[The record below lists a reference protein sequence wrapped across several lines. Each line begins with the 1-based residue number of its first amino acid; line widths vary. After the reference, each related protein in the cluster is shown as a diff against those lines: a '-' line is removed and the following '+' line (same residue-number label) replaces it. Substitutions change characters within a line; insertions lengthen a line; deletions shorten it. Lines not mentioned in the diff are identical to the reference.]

1 MALEYLNDHSEAKLF
16 SLNAVLYC
24 VPMICNTVILEFG

>member
-1 MALEYLNDHSEAKLF
+1 MALEYLNDRSEAKLF

-24 VPMICNTVILEFG
+24 EPVIFNT